1 MDVEEGVCDADPD
14 ILVYSLRMEWLGLD
28 GKTYINSSVRV
39 EWSETDSRA
48 VCEIPKKLSDSRPVP
63 ESMYVFAPQD
73 SDILG
78 HCSRCFVQLF
88 AFAALALLLLRGLGV
103 HSVRSVPLSPPSL
116 PIHEC
121 EREVPKKIT
130 TSEIPLA
137 SKRSLSAGAVLQYC
151 FSKPFIVARW
161 ASSRLFECDFKA
173 FATFY

>member
-28 GKTYINSSVRV
+28 GKPYINSSVRV

-48 VCEIPKKLSDSRPVP
+48 VCEIPKKLSDSRPMSEPV
-63 ESMYVFAPQD
+63 YVFTPQD

-78 HCSRCFVQLF
+78 HCSRCFVQIF
-88 AFAALALLLLRGLGV
+88 AFAALALLFLRGLGV

-116 PIHEC
+116 PIQDC
-121 EREVPKKIT
+121 QQDVPRKIAT
-130 TSEIPLA
+130 PEILLA

-151 FSKPFIVARW
+151 FNKPFFVARW
-161 ASSRLFECDFKA
+161 ASCSFSIF
-173 FATFY
+173 